1 MSRLLHNN
9 ACPSILGGPLPIPNS
24 HVQIHAAGARA
35 QAEKLARRL
44 QAQTLGTVRWEEMV
58 ILVAPNNDHSPGLMA
73 GAIAPA
79 RRRRPR
85 GWLLALA
92 FASFLAPCHSPIV
105 DAASGAYPFFCTLFP
120 WVAP

>member
-1 MSRLLHNN
+1 M
-9 ACPSILGGPLPIPNS
+9 AI
-24 HVQIHAAGARA
+24 V
-35 QAEKLARRL
+35 
-44 QAQTLGTVRWEEMV
+44 
-58 ILVAPNNDHSPGLMA
+58 VAPTDDRSPKALA

-92 FASFLAPCHSPIV
+92 FASFLAPCHTPIM

-120 WVAP
+120 WVAR